1 MKKIILVLLL
11 LVYGSQIVFAQKSSF
26 VGIELEKTKSLE
38 NTGFDGEKFAEFTK
52 YLKENSKTTGMLVL
66 YDGKV
71 VYEYGDIKEVSYL
84 ASCRKSVLSILY
96 GKHVKNGTIDLKDTI
111 GDLGIDDTNG
121 LLPIEKTALVD
132 HIITSRSGVFHIPA
146 NGGYDEKNVLK
157 RGSVKPGEYFLYNNW
172 DFNVAG
178 YILEKKT
185 GKTVYKELEE
195 QLAKP
200 LGFQDWNIEN
210 QKRTIDEKKSQYSA
224 YHMYLS
230 TRDMA
235 KIGQLMLNE
244 GEWNGKQIIPK
255 DWIKKIT
262 MPVTPVDIVNK
273 RDGKDGSAEVQFS
286 YGYMWWLFENL
297 YDNKDF
303 EGAYTAS
310 GYGGQF
316 ITVIPK
322 RKVVIAHKTKLDLL
336 TKLGM
341 AKNYTTSPQYWKI
354 LDKLMKEKS

>member
-1 MKKIILVLLL
+1 MRKTILVLLL
-11 LVYGSQIVFAQKSSF
+11 LVFGSQIGFAQKPPF
-26 VGIELEKTKSLE
+26 KGTELERLESLRS
-38 NTGFDGEKFAEFTK
+38 TGFDKEKLDVLTK
-52 YLKENSKTTGMLVL
+52 HLKENSKTTGMLVL

-84 ASCRKSVLSILY
+84 ASCRKSVLSMLY
-96 GKHVKNGTIDLKDTI
+96 GKHVENGTVDLKETI
-111 GDLGIDDTNG
+111 DALEVDENDG
-121 LLPIEKTALVD
+121 LLEIEKTAIVD
-132 HIITSRSGVFHIPA
+132 HIITSRSGVFHVPA

-185 GKTVYKELEE
+185 GKTVYQELEQ
-195 QLAKP
+195 QLARP
-200 LGFQDWNIEN
+200 LGFQDWDISK
-210 QKRTIDEKKSQYSA
+210 QKRTINEKKSRYSA

-235 KIGQLMLNE
+235 KIGQLMLNQ

-255 DWIKKIT
+255 DWIRKIT
-262 MPVTPVDIVNK
+262 TTVTPTETINK
-273 RDGKDGSAEVQFS
+273 RDGKDSAADVQFS
-286 YGYMWWLFENL
+286 YGYMWWLFEDL

-341 AKNYTTSPQYWKI
+341 ARNYTTSPQYWKI
-354 LDKLMKEKS
+354 LDTLMRGQS